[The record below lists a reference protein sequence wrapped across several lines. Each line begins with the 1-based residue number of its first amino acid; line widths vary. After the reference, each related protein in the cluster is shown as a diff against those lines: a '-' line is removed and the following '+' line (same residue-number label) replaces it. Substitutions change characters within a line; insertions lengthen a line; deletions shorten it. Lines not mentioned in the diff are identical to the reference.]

1 MVRRLVVA
9 LASLGLIASGATSV
23 VAQEDTQR
31 LDRSLTEH
39 LEDLKLDAAVT
50 ASEAEVAGKLDPALV
65 DATGTEL
72 VSIQLSEDPVASVA
86 AANGSRNQQRAQK
99 AAVERQQEDVLGV
112 IASRDHAATQVA
124 SVSGAL
130 NAVMVDVDAE
140 ILAAIAEDERVLS
153 IARVIDYEKALTETV
168 PYIGGD
174 KVHDAGFDGSGIRVA
189 VLDSGIDY
197 THANLGGE
205 GTVEAYE
212 AAYGTSPDDPR
223 NTQRNGLFPT
233 EKVVEGYDFVGEFWV
248 GGAPAEDLNP
258 NPDPIDGEGHGTNVA
273 DIVGGEN
280 GVAPGVEL
288 YAGKVCATL
297 DSACSGVALMQAMDW
312 VLDPYGTGDTSD
324 PVHIVNMSLGASYGQ
339 HFDNQLSQAVENVA
353 GLDVLVVAASG
364 NSSDRPF
371 ITSTP
376 AAAPSALSV
385 AQTHVPSDILP
396 VLEVVS
402 PEAIAGQYG
411 AIFQPWSQPLEELI
425 EGPLQYA
432 DGAGGNL
439 LGCEPFE
446 PGSLEGLVVLVD
458 RGECNFSLK
467 ISHISQ
473 AGGMAGIIGLVTP
486 EAPFTTGDG
495 GDRPIDIPGFMIGM
509 DENNAL
515 KSHLDD
521 GVVVRFDPDDGA
533 PLVGHVVG
541 SSSRGPTMLTSVIKP
556 EIAAPGASV
565 SAVAGTGDEERP
577 FGGTSGA
584 TPMVSGAAALL
595 MHAYPERD
603 SMQIKSTLIN
613 TGETDI
619 RNAHE
624 LLGGGLAPIAR
635 IGGGEVRVDRAL
647 EAEAA
652 AWVPEQRSA
661 ALSFGFHEIHQRRTS
676 MTETVQVTN
685 LSDRRITYD
694 VTSSFRFD
702 NDEANGAV
710 SVRAPSK
717 VTVPAGRSRDVRVRI
732 DIDGSKLRD
741 WELNSGALGADGQA
755 ITDMEYDGYLTFTEA
770 GHEQNTLHV
779 PWHILPRQSGN
790 VRETSIRDGYRLVN
804 SGVGDAPVETYSL
817 IASSERQEP
826 GGPGQGMPT
835 PDFRHIGVA
844 TSPVPAGFCS
854 AEESFVMTFA
864 VNTWERQT
872 HANAPASFQ
881 FWLDTNQDGDPDYV
895 VLNRDLSFSGF
906 ADGRNATFVVDLSTG
921 AAEAWFL
928 TDHDTN
934 SANTVLP
941 FCGEQIGM
949 NAEDAGDPMD
959 VTALATD
966 FYFGGPGDEIDG
978 ITLAPMGERFVGVFG
993 DGAVGSGTVP
1003 GRGRETLEV
1012 VDAGEGPNTTET
1024 GLLLLYRN
1032 GAPGLGEATALD
1044 LVD

>member
-1 MVRRLVVA
+1 LV
-9 LASLGLIASGATSV
+9 ATGTTVV
-23 VAQEDTQR
+23 VAQGEPQQP
-31 LDRSLTEH
+31 DRQLAGH
-39 LEDLKLDAAVT
+39 LEDLKLDESVT
-50 ASEAEVAGKLDPALV
+50 ASHAEVEGKLDPALLE
-65 DATGTEL
+65 ATGPQL
-72 VSIQLSEDPVASVA
+72 VSIQLSEEPVAAVA
-86 AANGSRNQQRAQK
+86 AADASPERQRSQK
-99 AAVERQQEDVLGV
+99 AAVERQQRDVLGE
-112 IASRDHAATQVA
+112 ISARDRAATEVA
-124 SVSGAL
+124 SVSGAF
-130 NAVMVDVDAE
+130 NAVMLDVDAGLLPA
-140 ILAAIAEDERVLS
+140 LADDERVVS
-153 IARVIDYEKALTETV
+153 IAKVIDYEKALTETV
-168 PYIGGD
+168 PYIGGHT
-174 KVHDAGFDGSGIRVA
+174 VHDAGFDGSNIRVA

-212 AAYGTSPDDPR
+212 TAYGTSPDDPR
-223 NTQRNGLFPT
+223 NTERNGLFPT

-280 GVAPGVEL
+280 GVAPGVDL

-312 VLDPYGTGDTSD
+312 VLDPYGTGDASD

-339 HFDNQLSQAVENVA
+339 HFDNQLSQAVENVSDL
-353 GLDVLVVAASG
+353 GVLVVAASG

-402 PEAIAGQYG
+402 PDAIAGQYG
-411 AIFQPWSQPLEELI
+411 AIFQPWSQPLDELI

-446 PGSLEGLVVLVD
+446 PGSLDGLVVLVD

-473 AGGMAGIIGLVTP
+473 AGGLAGIIGLVTP
-486 EAPFTTGDG
+486 EAPFTAGDG

-515 KSHLDD
+515 KSQLDD
-521 GVVVRFDPDDGA
+521 GVVVRFDPADGA

-541 SSSRGPTMLTSVIKP
+541 SSSRGPTMLTNVIKP

-565 SAVAGTGDEERP
+565 SAVAGTGDDERP

-584 TPMVSGAAALL
+584 TPMVSGSAALL
-595 MHAYPERD
+595 MQAYPERD
-603 SMQIKSTLIN
+603 AMEIKATLIN

-661 ALSFGFHEIHQRRTS
+661 ALSFGFREVHERRAS
-676 MTETVQVTN
+676 LTETVRVTN
-685 LSDRRITYD
+685 LSDRRITYHI
-694 VTSSFRFD
+694 TSSFRFD
-702 NDEANGAV
+702 DDEANGAV
-710 SVRAPSK
+710 SIRTPRQVS
-717 VTVPAGRSRDVRVRI
+717 VPAGGSRDVRVRL
-732 DIDGSKLRD
+732 DIDGTRLRD

-770 GHEQNTLHV
+770 GQDHNTLNV
-779 PWHILPRQSGN
+779 PWHILPRQSGD
-790 VRETSIRDGYRLVN
+790 VRETAIRDGFRLVN

-817 IASSERQEP
+817 IASSPQQEQ

-844 TSPVPAGFCS
+844 TAPAPAGFCS
-854 AEESFVMTFA
+854 ADESFVMTFA

-881 FWLDTNQDGDPDYV
+881 FWLDTDQDGEPDYV
-895 VLNRDLSFSGF
+895 VLNRDLSFSAF

-949 NAEDAGDPMD
+949 NAEDFSDPMD

-966 FYFGGPGDEIDG
+966 FYFGGPGDEVDG
-978 ITLAPMGERFVGVFG
+978 ITVAPMGERFVGVFG
-993 DGAVGSGTVP
+993 DGSVGSGTVP

-1012 VDAGEGPNTTET
+1012 VDAGESPNTTET

-1032 GAPGLGEATALD
+1032 GAPGLGEASVLE